1 MDASFQAGADILVER
16 PVLPTVAEGHGHPPT
31 LRLREMLQAVR
42 VSGGQTVA
50 VTEDAIVAAVRKLA
64 AMGLYAEPTSATA
77 AAALDMLAAPSRR
90 PNARSCC

>member
-1 MDASFQAGADILVER
+1 
-16 PVLPTVAEGHGHPPT
+16 
-31 LRLREMLQAVR
+31 MLQAVR

-77 AAALDMLAAPSRR
+77 AAALDMLAARR
-90 PNARSCC
+90 HRADRTHGRAADGSGLKASQFMTELYS